1 MEAPV
6 TEKKRSART
15 APGLLDL
22 PGLHHLSPPDDADT
36 EKSSAAR
43 AKEIVCGID
52 EAGRGCLAGP
62 VVAAAVILPPGIRI
76 PGLDDS
82 KVVPATRRAGLAA
95 HIGTVAVAWGL
106 GVVWPKAIDEIN
118 ILEAT
123 FKAMSRAVACLKV
136 VPQRLLVD
144 GNKTIPTFW
153 LRRETARDWNQQA
166 IVDGDA
172 LVPVISAASILA
184 KVFRDNLMEKLDHRY
199 PGYGFEH
206 HKGYG
211 TKEHIEALARLGP
224 CPMHRLTFKKVK
236 PETVNDQG
244 SLL

>member
-1 MEAPV
+1 M